1 MIKLHKN
8 LTTPGPPFLRNL
20 PSLVAMMITHGN
32 VILHIL
38 LKNLMCAHVAKLAFL
53 HIGSGGRP
61 IGKVIIT
68 KEICITID
76 FAPPP
81 KKKQFLEESQNV
93 SSTYHVKTKENVFWD
108 CSRSNTKDKD
118 L

>member
-1 MIKLHKN
+1 MIKPHKN

-61 IGKVIIT
+61 NGKVIIT
-68 KEICITID
+68 KEIYITID

-81 KKKQFLEESQNV
+81 KKKTVPGRKPERFIYLSCENKRKCFLGLLS
-93 SSTYHVKTKENVFWD
+93 
-108 CSRSNTKDKD
+108 